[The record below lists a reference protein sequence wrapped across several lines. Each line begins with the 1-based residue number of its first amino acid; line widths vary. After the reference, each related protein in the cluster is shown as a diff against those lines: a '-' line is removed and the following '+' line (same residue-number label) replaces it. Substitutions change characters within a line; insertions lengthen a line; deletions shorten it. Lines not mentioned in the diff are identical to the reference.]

1 MIRSRTY
8 LAVPPGE
15 TIKEQLEDRGMSQ
28 KEFAV
33 RMDTSEKHIS
43 RLINGDVLLTTDMA
57 IRLETVLGVPAGF
70 WSNLEAIYRENIAK
84 AEAENSL
91 DADAE
96 IAKSFPYSEMS
107 KLGWVPVTRD
117 AREKAVNLR
126 KYFEVV
132 DLSILG
138 NEQINRIAC
147 RKLAIT
153 EKSDLAMMAWAQEAR
168 LKARDVQ
175 TSPVD
180 IDGLITVMP
189 DLRLM
194 TTLKPRQAFPRVKS
208 YLANYGIALVFLP
221 HLKGVSMN
229 GASFRDGRKIVV
241 GVEAGETADDRLWLD
256 IFHELAHIA
265 LGHVGRL
272 GGTSDA
278 DERAADRWAC
288 DMLIVTEEFDRFTA
302 DGDYSEKSVRRF
314 AKEQGIAPGIVVE
327 RLQSEGK
334 IKRNVLNYMKALY
347 EIKGGT

>member
-8 LAVPPGE
+8 IAVPPGA
-15 TIKEQLEDRGMSQ
+15 TIKEQLEDRGISQ

-33 RMDTSEKHIS
+33 RMDMSEKHIS
-43 RLINGDVLLTTDMA
+43 RLINGDVQLTTDMS

-70 WSNLEAIYRENIAK
+70 WSKLEALYREDIAR

-91 DADAE
+91 DADVDLARC
-96 IAKSFPYSEMS
+96 FPYSEMA
-107 KLGWVPVTRD
+107 KLGWVPVTRN
-117 AREKAVNLR
+117 AREKALNLR

-132 DLSILG
+132 DLSLLG
-138 NEQINRIAC
+138 NEQINRITC
-147 RKLAIT
+147 RKLALS
-153 EKSDLAMMAWAQEAR
+153 EKSDLALMAWAQEAK

-194 TTLKPRQAFPRVKS
+194 TTLKSRQVFPRVKS
-208 YLANYGIALVFLP
+208 CLANYGIALVFLP
-221 HLKGVSMN
+221 HLKGASMA
-229 GASFRDGRKIVV
+229 GASFKDGKKIVV
-241 GVEAGETADDRLWLD
+241 GVETGETVDDKLWLR

-265 LGHVGRL
+265 LGHVDRPGSI
-272 GGTSDA
+272 SDA
-278 DERAADRWAC
+278 DEKTADRWAC
-288 DMLIVTEEFDRFTA
+288 DILIVTEEFNRFTA

-314 AKEQGIAPGIVVE
+314 AKAQGIAPGIVVE

-334 IKRNVLNYMKALY
+334 IKHNMLNYMKALY
-347 EIKGGT
+347 EVNV